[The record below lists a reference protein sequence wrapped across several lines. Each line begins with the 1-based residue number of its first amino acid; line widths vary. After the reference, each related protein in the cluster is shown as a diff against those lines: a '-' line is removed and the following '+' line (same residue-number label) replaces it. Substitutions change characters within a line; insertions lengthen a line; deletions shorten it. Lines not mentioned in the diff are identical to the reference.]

1 MSIAGVFINLSSCNI
16 QITLMK

>member
-1 MSIAGVFINLSSCNI
+1 MSFAGVFINLSSCNI